1 MREMHSKDPED
12 ASPTH
17 TVRTIQPMT
26 QSFPQTWTARI
37 LSTLPLI
44 APARQYVY
52 PQHIPGE
59 EDAMNRGALL
69 LDVKPAAGA
78 NFLATCAL
86 GFRDPSLPTGIF
98 ACPRAEDL
106 LAVAGGYAYLIDTL
120 APEHCLHIPLRPVT
134 QILPAPT
141 AAVILLAGFHNVLA
155 IDANGLRWQSARLSW
170 EGITLTHTDAHHLH
184 GTGWNLQTDREVPF
198 AVDLLTGAHHG
209 GGFTP

>member
-1 MREMHSKDPED
+1 MREMQSKDPED

-37 LSTLPLI
+37 LSTPPLI

-170 EGITLTHTDAHHLH
+170 EGSTLTHTDAHHLH

>member
-1 MREMHSKDPED
+1 MSHE
-12 ASPTH
+12 
-17 TVRTIQPMT
+17 
-26 QSFPQTWTARI
+26 SFPQTWAARI
-37 LSTLPLI
+37 LSGPPLI

-69 LDVKPAAGA
+69 LDVKPATSPNFPAAGG

-98 ACPRAEDL
+98 ACPRPDDL
-106 LAVAGGYAYLIDTL
+106 LALAGGYAYLIDTL
-120 APEHCLHIPLRPVT
+120 APGHCLHLPLRPAT
-134 QILPAPT
+134 QVLPAPS
-141 AAVILLAGFHNVLA
+141 AGVILLAGFHNVLA

-170 EGITLTHTDAHHLH
+170 EGITLTHADADHLH
-184 GTGWNLQTDREVPF
+184 GTGWNLHTDREVPF
-198 AVDLLTGAHHG
+198 TVDLRTGAHQG

>member
-1 MREMHSKDPED
+1 MSLE
-12 ASPTH
+12 
-17 TVRTIQPMT
+17 
-26 QSFPQTWTARI
+26 SFPQTWAARI
-37 LSTLPLI
+37 LTVPPLI

-69 LDVKPAAGA
+69 LDVKPATGANFPAAGG

-98 ACPRAEDL
+98 ACPRADDL

-120 APEHCLHIPLRPVT
+120 APEHCLHLPLRPVT

-184 GTGWNLQTDREVPF
+184 GTGWNLHTDREVPF
-198 AVDLLTGAHHG
+198 TVDLLTGAHTG